1 MCDKPNK
8 RGEKLTSLT
17 TGTGETTRQHM
28 LQAAE
33 KRRDQGMLLRMLFY
47 TDLFASEA
55 KYHRSC
61 YGHYISERNV
71 KAAAEKAAKATSEK
85 VVLEKSQTASDE
97 ALHLIYLEMNSTVL
111 SKKKSVLLLSDLQS
125 RFTEILR
132 DKTGDSETSGLSSW
146 KLKEKL
152 RDHFGCKMVFIPQ
165 SGKSNLVCPK
175 DVIVRDA
182 LKKVTELSMEISDQ
196 GEFEAIQNAQEDD
209 TQV

>member
-1 MCDKPNK
+1 
-8 RGEKLTSLT
+8 
-17 TGTGETTRQHM
+17 M

-47 TDLFASEA
+47 TDLYSSVEKCHSSF
-55 KYHRSC
+55 

-71 KAAAEKAAKATSEK
+71 KVAAEKAAKAASEK

-97 ALHLIYLEMNSTVL
+97 ALHLLYLEMNSAVF
-111 SKKKSVLLLSDLQS
+111 SKKKSVLLPSDLQS

-152 RDHFGCKMVFIPQ
+152 RDHFG
-165 SGKSNLVCPK
+165 GKRCNSWGCPEK
-175 DVIVRDA
+175 
-182 LKKVTELSMEISDQ
+182 SH
-196 GEFEAIQNAQEDD
+196 
-209 TQV
+209 